1 MTGVQT
7 CALPISM
14 FSITLSGQRAWF
26 QRQLDSDLH
35 NSYCNLAKAQAQY
48 WVMKIQNPE
57 GDGVITHYAW
67 HAKIPYVYCRC
78 SFAMLLLR
86 SGVSGCL
93 YLTRTSPDI
102 TSLPVVVLSY
112 GHRRCHV
119 HLTSAVFAW
128 KNHAH
133 HVVLRQPMYLSTP
146 RRIFQTI
153 FGNVRK
159 FTFFHISHGHN

>member
-1 MTGVQT
+1 
-7 CALPISM
+7 
-14 FSITLSGQRAWF
+14 
-26 QRQLDSDLH
+26 
-35 NSYCNLAKAQAQY
+35 
-48 WVMKIQNPE
+48 
-57 GDGVITHYAW
+57 
-67 HAKIPYVYCRC
+67 PYVYCRC

-119 HLTSAVFAW
+119 HLTSAVFTW

-133 HVVLRQPMYLSTP
+133 HDVLRQPMYLSTP

-153 FGNVRK
+153 FGNVGNSLSS
-159 FTFFHISHGHN
+159 TFCMDTTTLYASAKLFS